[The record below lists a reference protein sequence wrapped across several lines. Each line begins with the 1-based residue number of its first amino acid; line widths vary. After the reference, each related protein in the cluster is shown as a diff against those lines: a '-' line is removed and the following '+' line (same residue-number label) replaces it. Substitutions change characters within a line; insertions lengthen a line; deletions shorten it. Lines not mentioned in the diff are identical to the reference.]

1 MTQSVLIISSSRPL
15 GEPAAEVLR
24 DAGTLGLWEMSDRE
38 WRAYFHVEDE
48 SVAAALFRLDPELS
62 LRWETQE
69 PVDWVQRYQASLR
82 AIPVGRRFVILPS
95 PDLGN
100 PCPGRVALE
109 LVPGMAFGTGEH
121 FTTASCLRSLESLSP
136 APSSV
141 LDLGCGTGI
150 LAAAAWKLGARR
162 VLACDIDSEAC
173 AVSRETAR
181 VNGTPFDVALGSA
194 DVTDDRFEC
203 VLANILGQT
212 LVELM
217 PEIKSRVLPGGW
229 LIGSGILLN
238 LGGAVLNASSL
249 QGFRLAQQR
258 TNGEWWTFLWR
269 AK

>member
-1 MTQSVLIISSSRPL
+1 MNQSVLIISSSQPL
-15 GEPAAEVLR
+15 GEPTAEILR
-24 DAGTLGLWEMSDRE
+24 QAGTLGLWEMSDRE
-38 WRAYFHVEDE
+38 WRAYFHAEEE
-48 SVAAALFRLDPELS
+48 SIEVALLSLDPDLS
-62 LRWETQE
+62 LSWETHE

-82 AIPVGRRFVILPS
+82 PIPVGRRFVILPS
-95 PDLGN
+95 PDLDN
-100 PCPGRVALE
+100 PCPGRIPLD

-121 FTTASCLRSLESLSP
+121 FTTASCLRTLEALSP

-150 LAAAAWKLGARR
+150 LAAAAWKLGARN
-162 VLACDIDSEAC
+162 VLACDIDPEAC

-181 VNGTPFDVALGSA
+181 VNGTPFAVALGST
-194 DVTDDRFEC
+194 DVSDERFDC

-217 PEIKSRVLPGGW
+217 PGIASRVARGGR

-238 LGGAVLNASSL
+238 LGRDVLNAASL
-249 QGFRLAQQR
+249 QGFRPVQQR

-269 AK
+269 AE

>member
-1 MTQSVLIISSSRPL
+1 MMQSVLIISSSQPL
-15 GEPAAEVLR
+15 GEPAAAVLR
-24 DAGTLGLWEMSDRE
+24 EAGTLGLWEISDRE
-38 WRAYFHVEDE
+38 WRAYFHAEEE
-48 SVAAALFRLDPELS
+48 SIACALLRLDPDLS

-82 AIPVGRRFVILPS
+82 PIPVGRRFVILPS
-95 PDLGN
+95 PDLDN
-100 PCPGRVALE
+100 PCPGRIPLD

-121 FTTASCLRSLESLSP
+121 FTTASCLRSLEALVP

-162 VLACDIDSEAC
+162 VLACDIDPEAC

-181 VNGTPFDVALGSA
+181 VNGTAFAVAQGSA
-194 DVTDDRFEC
+194 GVVDERFDC

-217 PEIKSRVLPGGW
+217 PEIASRAVPGGC

-238 LGGAVLNASSL
+238 LGSDVLNAASL
-249 QGFRLAQQR
+249 QGFRLVQQR

-269 AK
+269 AD

>member
-1 MTQSVLIISSSRPL
+1 MTQSVLIISSLEPL

-24 DAGTLGLWEMSDRE
+24 QAGTLGLWEMSDRT
-38 WRAYFHVEDE
+38 WRAYFPSE
-48 SVAAALFRLDPELS
+48 SDSIAAALLRLDPELS
-62 LRWETQE
+62 LRWEAQE
-69 PVDWVQRYQASLR
+69 SVDWVQRYQASLR

-95 PDLGN
+95 PDLDN
-100 PCPGRVALE
+100 PCPGRMTLE

-121 FTTASCLRSLESLSP
+121 FTTASCLRNLEALSP
-136 APSSV
+136 VPSSI

-162 VLACDIDSEAC
+162 VLACDIDPEAC

-181 VNGTPFDVALGSA
+181 VNGTPFTVALGSVA
-194 DVTDDRFEC
+194 VTDARFDC

-217 PEIKSRVLPGGW
+217 PEIGSRVSPGGW

-238 LGGAVLNASSL
+238 LGGDVLNASSL
-249 QGFRLAQQR
+249 QGFRLVQQR

-269 AK
+269 AE

>member
-1 MTQSVLIISSSRPL
+1 MTQSVLVISSSRPL

-24 DAGTLGLWEMSDRE
+24 ESGTLGLWEVSDRI
-38 WRAYFHVEDE
+38 WRAYFPFESE
-48 SVAAALFRLDPELS
+48 SVAAALLRVDPEMS
-62 LRWETQE
+62 LLWETQE
-69 PVDWVQRYQASLR
+69 PVDWVQRYQESLR
-82 AIPVGRRFVILPS
+82 AIPAGRRFVILPS
-95 PDLGN
+95 PDLDN
-100 PCPGRVALE
+100 PFPGRMTLE

-121 FTTASCLRSLESLSP
+121 FTTASCLRNLEALSP
-136 APSSV
+136 VPSSV

-162 VLACDIDSEAC
+162 VLACDIDPDAC

-181 VNGTPFDVALGSA
+181 VNGTPFAVALGSA

-217 PEIKSRVLPGGW
+217 PEIGSRVLPGGW
-229 LIGSGILLN
+229 LIGSGILLE
-238 LGGAVLNASSL
+238 LGSDVLNAASL